1 MKRFI
6 RISAAIFL
14 YAFLLIIVDFIMGI
28 GIRDKWDDLMK
39 WGRK

>member
-6 RISAAIFL
+6 KVSAAIFI
-14 YAFLLIIVDFIMGI
+14 YAFLLTILDFIMGI

-39 WGRK
+39 WSRK